1 MSDADANGAG
11 PWYRQ
16 PLVWLVIAI
25 PASAVVM
32 GVAMILISVKSFDGM
47 VDDDYY
53 RRGLEINRDL
63 SRDEVAVKRGLSAAL
78 KANLQKGFISAEI
91 SFPDGKSG
99 PLPQRVHLRLI
110 HPTRAGLDQSLVL
123 DRYAGGAYQAGLAP
137 LAPGNWRVQLNA
149 ENWRLTGRMP
159 VPGTGL
165 VDLAPVR
172 GR

>member
-1 MSDADANGAG
+1 MSNAAENGAG

-32 GVAMILISVKSFDGM
+32 GVAMILLSVSSFDGM

-53 RRGLEINRDL
+53 QRGLEINRDL
-63 SRDEVAVKRGLSAAL
+63 SRDEVAVKRGLRAAL
-78 KANLQKGFISAEI
+78 TADWPKGFITAKI
-91 SFPDGKSG
+91 SFTDENSD
-99 PLPQRVHLRLI
+99 PLPERVNLRLI

-123 DRYAGGAYQAGLAP
+123 DRYAGGLYQAGLAP
-137 LAPGNWRVQLNA
+137 MAPGNWRVQLDA
-149 ENWRLTGRMP
+149 RDWRLTGRMP

-165 VDLAPVR
+165 VDLAP